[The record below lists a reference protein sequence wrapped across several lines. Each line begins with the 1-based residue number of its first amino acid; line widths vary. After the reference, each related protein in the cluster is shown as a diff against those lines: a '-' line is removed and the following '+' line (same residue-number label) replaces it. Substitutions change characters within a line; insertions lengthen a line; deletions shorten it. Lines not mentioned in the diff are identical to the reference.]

1 MKAEVM
7 RMKKRFKSLSL
18 ILLAFLLSGCMKM
31 NMTLDVSGNG
41 KVKTSVRM
49 LASEDTLKTSGMKES
64 EFTQSLKKQF
74 TKNNKDVSAHVIKET
89 HDGKKYIGVE
99 ASNAMSSSIKAVV
112 KNGRV
117 QVTIPMKTFTS
128 ALTDNNITSET
139 LNNFNMNEESLKKNG
154 VEMKLVFN
162 MPDKAKSNIGEVKGN
177 KVTVDLL
184 HEILKTDAKAEN
196 IVVSSKTGKTFDA
209 KILFL
214 IIGGLALIIAIILY
228 ALKKSKKK

>member
-1 MKAEVM
+1 
-7 RMKKRFKSLSL
+7 MKKRFKSLSL

-64 EFTQSLKKQF
+64 EFTESLKKQF

-162 MPDKAKSNIGEVKGN
+162 MPDKAKSNIGEVKSN

>member
-1 MKAEVM
+1 
-7 RMKKRFKSLSL
+7 MKKRFKSLSL

-64 EFTQSLKKQF
+64 EFTESLKKQF

-214 IIGGLALIIAIILY
+214 IIVGLALIIAIILY

>member
-1 MKAEVM
+1 
-7 RMKKRFKSLSL
+7 MKKRFKSLSL

-89 HDGKKYIGVE
+89 YDGKKYIGVE

>member
-1 MKAEVM
+1 
-7 RMKKRFKSLSL
+7 MKKRFKSLSL

-196 IVVSSKTGKTFDA
+196 IVVSSQTGKTFDA

>member
-1 MKAEVM
+1 
-7 RMKKRFKSLSL
+7 MKKRFKSLSL

-64 EFTQSLKKQF
+64 EFTESLKKQF

-112 KNGRV
+112 KNARV

>member
-1 MKAEVM
+1 
-7 RMKKRFKSLSL
+7 MKKRFKSLSL

-64 EFTQSLKKQF
+64 EFTESLKKQF

-162 MPDKAKSNIGEVKGN
+162 MPDKAKSNIGEVKDN

>member
-1 MKAEVM
+1 
-7 RMKKRFKSLSL
+7 MKKRFKSLSL

-89 HDGKKYIGVE
+89 HDGIKYIGVE

>member
-1 MKAEVM
+1 
-7 RMKKRFKSLSL
+7 MKKRFKSLSL

-196 IVVSSKTGKTFDA
+196 IVVSTKTGKTFDA

>member
-1 MKAEVM
+1 
-7 RMKKRFKSLSL
+7 
-18 ILLAFLLSGCMKM
+18 MKM

-64 EFTQSLKKQF
+64 EFTESLKKQF

-162 MPDKAKSNIGEVKGN
+162 MPDKAKSNIGEVKDN

>member
-1 MKAEVM
+1 
-7 RMKKRFKSLSL
+7 MKKRFKSLSL

-162 MPDKAKSNIGEVKGN
+162 MPDKAKSNIGEIKGN

>member
-1 MKAEVM
+1 
-7 RMKKRFKSLSL
+7 MKKRFKSLSL

-64 EFTQSLKKQF
+64 EFTESLKKQF

-89 HDGKKYIGVE
+89 YDGKKYIGVE

-128 ALTDNNITSET
+128 AITDNNITSET

-196 IVVSSKTGKTFDA
+196 IVVSSKTGRTFDA

>member
-1 MKAEVM
+1 
-7 RMKKRFKSLSL
+7 MKKRFKSLSL

-64 EFTQSLKKQF
+64 EFTESLKKQF

-214 IIGGLALIIAIILY
+214 IIGSLALIIAIILY

>member
-1 MKAEVM
+1 
-7 RMKKRFKSLSL
+7 MKKRFKSLSL

-64 EFTQSLKKQF
+64 EFTESLKKQF

>member
-1 MKAEVM
+1 MKVEVM

-64 EFTQSLKKQF
+64 EFTESLKKQF

-128 ALTDNNITSET
+128 ALTDNNITSGT

>member
-1 MKAEVM
+1 
-7 RMKKRFKSLSL
+7 MKKRFKSLSL

-64 EFTQSLKKQF
+64 EFTESLKKQF

-128 ALTDNNITSET
+128 ALTDNNITSVT

>member
-1 MKAEVM
+1 MK
-7 RMKKRFKSLSL
+7 RRLKSLSL
-18 ILLAFLLSGCMKM
+18 VLLAFLLSGCVKM

-49 LASEDTLKTSGMKES
+49 LASTDTLKTSGIQES
-64 EFTQSLKKQF
+64 AFTKSLKEQF

-89 HDGKKYIGVE
+89 HDGKQYVGVE
-99 ASNAMSSSIKAVV
+99 ASNAMSSSIKAIV
-112 KNGRV
+112 KDGRV

-128 ALTDNNITSET
+128 ALTDNNITTDT

-184 HEILKTDAKAEN
+184 HEILKNDAQAEN

-209 KILFL
+209 KTLFL
-214 IIGGLALIIAIILY
+214 IIGGIALIIAIILY
-228 ALKKSKKK
+228 ALKKTKKEKH

>member
-1 MKAEVM
+1 MI
-7 RMKKRFKSLSL
+7 KRLKNLS
-18 ILLAFLLSGCMKM
+18 IVLLAFLLSGCVKM
-31 NMTLDVSGNG
+31 NMTLDVSSNG

-49 LASEDTLKTSGMKES
+49 LASTDTLKTSGTEES
-64 EFTQSLKKQF
+64 AFTKSLKEQF

-89 HDGKKYIGVE
+89 HDGKQYVGVE
-99 ASNAMSSSIKAVV
+99 ASNALSSSIKAIV
-112 KNGRV
+112 KDGRV

-128 ALTDNNITSET
+128 ALTDNNITTDT

-184 HEILKTDAKAEN
+184 HEILKNDAQAEN

-214 IIGGLALIIAIILY
+214 IIGGIALIIAIILY
-228 ALKKSKKK
+228 ALKKTKKEKH

>member
-1 MKAEVM
+1 
-7 RMKKRFKSLSL
+7 MKKRFKSLSL

-31 NMTLDVSGNG
+31 NMTLYVSGNG

-64 EFTQSLKKQF
+64 EFTESLKKQF

-162 MPDKAKSNIGEVKGN
+162 MPDKAKSNIGEIKGN

>member
-1 MKAEVM
+1 MK
-7 RMKKRFKSLSL
+7 RRLKSLSL
-18 ILLAFLLSGCMKM
+18 VLLAFLLSGCVKM

-49 LASEDTLKTSGMKES
+49 LASTDTLKTSGLKTSGIQES
-64 EFTQSLKKQF
+64 TFTQDLKKQF

-89 HDGKKYIGVE
+89 HDGKQYVGVE
-99 ASNAMSSSIKAVV
+99 ASNALSSSIKAIV
-112 KNGRV
+112 KDGRV

-128 ALTDNNITSET
+128 ALTDNNITTDT

-184 HEILKTDAKAEN
+184 HEILKNDAQAEN

-214 IIGGLALIIAIILY
+214 IIGGIALIIAIILY
-228 ALKKSKKK
+228 ALKKTKKEKH

>member
-1 MKAEVM
+1 
-7 RMKKRFKSLSL
+7 MKKQFKSLSL

-162 MPDKAKSNIGEVKGN
+162 MPDKAKSNIGEIKGN

>member
-1 MKAEVM
+1 
-7 RMKKRFKSLSL
+7 MKKRFKSLSL

-89 HDGKKYIGVE
+89 HDGQKYIGVE

>member
-1 MKAEVM
+1 
-7 RMKKRFKSLSL
+7 MKKRFKSLSL

-64 EFTQSLKKQF
+64 EFTESLKKQF

-89 HDGKKYIGVE
+89 HNGKKYIGVE

>member
-1 MKAEVM
+1 
-7 RMKKRFKSLSL
+7 MKKRFKSLSL

-64 EFTQSLKKQF
+64 EFTESLKKQF

-128 ALTDNNITSET
+128 ALTDNNITSGT

>member
-1 MKAEVM
+1 
-7 RMKKRFKSLSL
+7 MKKRFKSLSL

-41 KVKTSVRM
+41 KVKTTVRM

-64 EFTQSLKKQF
+64 EFTESLKKQF

-128 ALTDNNITSET
+128 ALTDNNITAET

-228 ALKKSKKK
+228 ALKKYKKK

>member
-1 MKAEVM
+1 
-7 RMKKRFKSLSL
+7 MKKRFKSLSL

-184 HEILKTDAKAEN
+184 HEILKTDSKAEN

>member
-1 MKAEVM
+1 
-7 RMKKRFKSLSL
+7 MKKRFKSLSL

-128 ALTDNNITSET
+128 ALTENNIT
-139 LNNFNMNEESLKKNG
+139 
-154 VEMKLVFN
+154 
-162 MPDKAKSNIGEVKGN
+162 
-177 KVTVDLL
+177 
-184 HEILKTDAKAEN
+184 
-196 IVVSSKTGKTFDA
+196 
-209 KILFL
+209 
-214 IIGGLALIIAIILY
+214 
-228 ALKKSKKK
+228 

>member
-1 MKAEVM
+1 
-7 RMKKRFKSLSL
+7 MKKRFKSLSL

-41 KVKTSVRM
+41 KVKTTVRM

-162 MPDKAKSNIGEVKGN
+162 MPDKAKSNIGEIKGN

>member
-1 MKAEVM
+1 
-7 RMKKRFKSLSL
+7 MKKRFKSLSL

-64 EFTQSLKKQF
+64 EFTESLKKQF

-162 MPDKAKSNIGEVKGN
+162 MPDKAKSNIGEIKGN

>member
-1 MKAEVM
+1 
-7 RMKKRFKSLSL
+7 MKKRFKSLSL

-64 EFTQSLKKQF
+64 EFTESLKKQF

-112 KNGRV
+112 KNDRV

-214 IIGGLALIIAIILY
+214 IIGGLILIIAIILY

>member
-1 MKAEVM
+1 
-7 RMKKRFKSLSL
+7 MKKRFKSLSL

-64 EFTQSLKKQF
+64 EFTESLKKQF

-162 MPDKAKSNIGEVKGN
+162 MPDKAKSNIGEIKGN

-184 HEILKTDAKAEN
+184 HEILKTDAKAKN